1 MSIVFDEYQYSRK
14 FILSHIV
21 QVRMM
26 VRAGRYVSEGRSLIK
41 QAQADAARRRRKA
54 YRSVAT

>member
-1 MSIVFDEYQYSRK
+1 MSNAFDEYQYSRK

-26 VRAGRYVSEGRSLIK
+26 VRDGRYASEGHHLIK
-41 QAQADAARRRRKA
+41 QAQADAAQRRKKA
-54 YRSVAT
+54 YRSGAA

>member
-1 MSIVFDEYQYSRK
+1 MSKAFDDYQYSRK

-26 VRAGRYVSEGRSLIK
+26 VRDGRYISEGRDLIK
-41 QAQADAARRRRKA
+41 RAQADAAQRRRKA
-54 YRSVAT
+54 YRSAVA